1 MGATAQGFADHEM
14 QSVADA
20 MRDAAAAASD
30 SAAEHAVKVK
40 QTITE
45 AGPRALRGVSRFA
58 YASSYWVSY
67 GVVYA
72 AVFVAHSLPQEN
84 PVMHGFR
91 DGGRAA
97 MDALKS
103 E

>member
-1 MGATAQGFADHEM
+1 MGATAADFADQEM
-14 QSVADA
+14 QSVAQA
-20 MRDAAAAASD
+20 MRDAVDKPANEAS
-30 SAAEHAVKVK
+30 SPV
-40 QTITE
+40 
-45 AGPRALRGVSRFA
+45 LRGVSRFA
-58 YASSYWVSY
+58 YTSAYVVSY

-91 DGGRAA
+91 DGAEAA
-97 MDALKS
+97 ADALKS